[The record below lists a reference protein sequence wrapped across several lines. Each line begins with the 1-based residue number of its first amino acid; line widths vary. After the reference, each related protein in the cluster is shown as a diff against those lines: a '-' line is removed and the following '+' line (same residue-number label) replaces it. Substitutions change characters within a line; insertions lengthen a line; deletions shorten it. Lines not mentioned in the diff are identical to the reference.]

1 MSEYLTREDLNALEE
16 KFENQV
22 REINNKIGNLAKRDT
37 AQKIFDQLNSQNDRI
52 YELEKKT
59 ALLESMIVSLKELP
73 ESISSLR
80 DSVLEF
86 KNALDRTQNNVVNI
100 EDDIRESLE
109 GAIKRIDKLEKGL
122 DTQEKRGKIDVVEW
136 ITQHWDKLVVAL
148 LIIYLTVKSII

>member
-37 AQKIFDQLNSQNDRI
+37 AQKIFDQLNAQNNRI

-59 ALLESMIVSLKELP
+59 ALLESVIGSLKELP

-80 DSVLEF
+80 DSV
-86 KNALDRTQNNVVNI
+86 
-100 EDDIRESLE
+100 
-109 GAIKRIDKLEKGL
+109 
-122 DTQEKRGKIDVVEW
+122 
-136 ITQHWDKLVVAL
+136 
-148 LIIYLTVKSII
+148 